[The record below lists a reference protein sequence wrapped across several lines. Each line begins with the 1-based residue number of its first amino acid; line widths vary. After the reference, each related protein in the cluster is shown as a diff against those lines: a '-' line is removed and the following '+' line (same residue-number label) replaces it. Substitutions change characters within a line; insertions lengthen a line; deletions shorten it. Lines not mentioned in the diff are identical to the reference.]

1 MPKVI
6 KYLELILGTLSILG
20 IKALFYKFVLFMEI
34 TGENKLRNLIVV
46 GDRMLIKLAKH
57 NSKTKGGLLLP
68 PGYKE
73 KEEVQ
78 SGYVIKVGP
87 GYPIPIPADDADEAW
102 KNVDEKIKYIPL
114 QAKEG
119 DLAIFMQKGAVEVIY
134 ENEKYFIV
142 PQHSILLLE
151 RDDSLF
157 E

>member
-1 MPKVI
+1 M
-6 KYLELILGTLSILG
+6 
-20 IKALFYKFVLFMEI
+20 
-34 TGENKLRNLIVV
+34 
-46 GDRMLIKLAKH
+46 
-57 NSKTKGGLLLP
+57 
-68 PGYKE
+68 
-73 KEEVQ
+73 
-78 SGYVIKVGP
+78 
-87 GYPIPIPADDADEAW
+87 PIPADDADEAW

>member
-1 MPKVI
+1 MR
-6 KYLELILGTLSILG
+6 
-20 IKALFYKFVLFMEI
+20 I

-46 GDRMLIKLAKH
+46 GDKILIKPAKH
-57 NSKTKGGLLLP
+57 DSKSKGGLLLP

-73 KEEVQ
+73 KEDVQ

-87 GYPIPIPADDADEAW
+87 GYPIPIPADDADESW
-102 KNVDEKIKYIPL
+102 KKSEEKIRYIPL

-119 DLAIFMQKGAVEVIY
+119 DLAIFLQKGAVEVIY

-142 PQHSILLLE
+142 PQYSILLLE

>member
-1 MPKVI
+1 M
-6 KYLELILGTLSILG
+6 ELT
-20 IKALFYKFVLFMEI
+20 KD
-34 TGENKLRNLIVV
+34 NRLRNLIVV
-46 GDRMLIKLAKH
+46 GDRLLIKPVTH
-57 NSKTKGGLLLP
+57 SSKSKGGLFLP

-87 GYPIPIPADDADEAW
+87 GYPIPIPADDADEPW
-102 KNVDEKIKYIPL
+102 KKTDEKIKYIPL
-114 QAKEG
+114 QAQEG
-119 DLAIFMQKGAVEVIY
+119 DLAIFMQKGAVEIMY
-134 ENEKYFIV
+134 EGEKYFIV